1 MSRQAKELDR
11 YQRRAVG
18 VVALLVGLLLA
29 ALGGRLLYINTIL
42 APKLTT
48 MLEAQQQSRS
58 VIPARRGTIF
68 DARGRVLAGSRQ
80 SYGVFADPA
89 RIESM
94 AETVTRVATILGTE
108 PGQIEDH
115 IRHSS
120 VSRFCWLAHR
130 VAPAEAEAIRE
141 ARISGVGLIDEPVR
155 HYPLAEA
162 MAQVLGFVGHD
173 NEGLEGL
180 EMACD
185 RFLRGRDGS
194 AWTVRDSRRRS
205 IRQSDSAR
213 RRGDQPRDGGHVVL
227 TLDAVIQAAVEE
239 HLAEQVERFQ
249 ADNGVAVA
257 MDPKTGDVLAM
268 ASCPTFDPN
277 DYAQYPRQTW
287 RNRAVTDMVEPGST
301 FKPFVASGALVSKVV
316 RPDETIYCHDGLYV
330 IGGRRLHDAS
340 PHGNMTFEQII
351 ARSSNIG
358 MAIIGQRMGNKAI
371 HETVGRFGFGR
382 PTGIDFPGEAVGGVL
397 PLTRWT
403 SYSTTS
409 VPMGH
414 EISVTPLQ
422 LIAAFCAIV
431 NDGVLLRPRMIRAF
445 LSPDGR
451 VLEEFEGPDA
461 VRRALPTDVARY
473 FSQQVLVQV
482 VNEGSG
488 RRAALPGYQV
498 LGKTGTAQLPYR
510 DRRGYEPDA
519 YLSSFLGAAPAEDP
533 RVAVLVMIEKPDP
546 QLGYYGSVVAAPAVR
561 EILAD
566 TLAYLQVPPSS
577 TRGSEDDSRRSAGA
591 PG

>member
-58 VIPARRGTIF
+58 VIPARRGTVF

-257 MDPKTGDVLAM
+257 MDPKTGDVLE
-268 ASCPTFDPN
+268 
-277 DYAQYPRQTW
+277 YRRQTW
-287 RNRAVTDMVEPGST
+287 RNRPVTDVVEPGST
-301 FKPFVASGALVSKVV
+301 FKPFVASGALVSEVV
-316 RPDETIYCHDGLYV
+316 RPNETIYCHDGLYV

-371 HETVGRFGFGR
+371 HEIVGRFGFGQ
-382 PTGIDFPGEAVGGVL
+382 PTGIDFPGEAVGDVL
-397 PLTRWT
+397 PLPCWT

-422 LIAAFCAIV
+422 LITAFCAIV
-431 NDGVLLRPRMIRAF
+431 NDGVLLRPRLIRAF
-445 LSPDGR
+445 LSPDGH

-482 VNEGSG
+482 VNGGSG
-488 RRAALPGYQV
+488 RRAALSGYQV

-533 RVAVLVMIEKPDP
+533 RVAVLVMIERPDP
-546 QLGYYGSVVAAPAVR
+546 QLGYYGSVVSAPAVR

-566 TLAYLQVPPSS
+566 ALAYLQVPPSP
-577 TRGSEDDSRRSAGA
+577 TRGSVGDSRLSAGA